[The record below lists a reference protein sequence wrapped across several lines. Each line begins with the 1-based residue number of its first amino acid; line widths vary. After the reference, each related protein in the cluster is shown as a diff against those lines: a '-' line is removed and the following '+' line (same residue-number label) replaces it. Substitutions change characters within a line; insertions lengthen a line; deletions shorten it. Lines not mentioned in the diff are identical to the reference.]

1 MATVLLSKTAV
12 LSGERLAG
20 SGEKG
25 EYERERNDGDHLDS
39 ECVKIATTTKVDDEG
54 KLERQK

>member
-1 MATVLLSKTAV
+1 M
-12 LSGERLAG
+12 SGE
-20 SGEKG
+20 EG

-39 ECVKIATTTKVDDEG
+39 ECGKIATTTKVDDEG